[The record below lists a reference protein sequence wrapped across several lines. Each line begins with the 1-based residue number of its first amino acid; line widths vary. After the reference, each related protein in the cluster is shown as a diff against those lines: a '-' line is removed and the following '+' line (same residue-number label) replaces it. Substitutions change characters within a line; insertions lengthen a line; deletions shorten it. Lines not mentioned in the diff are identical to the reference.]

1 MFSDKTI
8 IGLDIG
14 SESIKMVE
22 TYHKPQNQIE
32 LHTYGLA
39 KHEIDLTGYW
49 DSAKLRQVSMVV
61 EEIMNSG
68 EFKGIKTV
76 MSVQSKDVFVTTL
89 DFEYGW
95 SDKSIQREIDRQA
108 PYFLP
113 YPPDEM
119 RLSWNRIV
127 NDARIDEY
135 TGKQRVIINALPD
148 YVLENSKNLLE
159 HINLDGVALENQ
171 TISQIRA
178 ALNNDTGNSVLMD
191 IGGAFTT
198 FSILVDGVLRAS
210 SHVNVGID
218 KVRDELASSLGINKD
233 AAETFKRD
241 LGLMNLY
248 ELPTQ
253 ISETYAVLKSELD
266 TFVEINKKV
275 SQAPSKIIVTGGG
288 INSVGLI
295 EYFEK
300 YPLKVYR
307 ANNLQSIQVPP
318 FLQPYITP
326 LANQLSTA
334 IGLSLRNDV

>member
-22 TYHKPQNQIE
+22 TIHNSNTKPE
-32 LHTYGLA
+32 LITYGVA
-39 KHEIDLTGYW
+39 RHSIDLEGYW
-49 DSAKLRQVSMVV
+49 DSTKLRQISIVI

-95 SDKSIQREIDRQA
+95 SDTLIQNEINRQA
-108 PYFLP
+108 QYFLP

-119 RLSWNRIV
+119 RLSWNRITG
-127 NDARIDEY
+127 DPRIDEY

-148 YVLENSKNLLE
+148 FVLENSKNLLE

-178 ALNNDTGNSVLMD
+178 SLSPDTGNTVLMD

-198 FSILVDGVLRAS
+198 FSIIVDGVLRSS

-218 KVRDELASSLGINKD
+218 KIALDFERSLGVKPD
-233 AAETFKRD
+233 AAEAFKRD
-241 LGLMNLY
+241 LNLINLY
-248 ELPTQ
+248 QLPDQ
-253 ISETYAVLKSELD
+253 VFETYATLKSELD
-266 TFVEINKKV
+266 IFVEINKKV
-275 SQAPSKIIVTGGG
+275 TQNPQKIIITGGG
-288 INSVGLI
+288 VNSVGLI
-295 EYFEK
+295 EYFAK
-300 YPLKVYR
+300 YPIKVYK
-307 ANNLQSIQVPP
+307 ANNLRNLQVSQQ
-318 FLQPYITP
+318 LLPYISP

-334 IGLSLRNDV
+334 IGLSERNDV